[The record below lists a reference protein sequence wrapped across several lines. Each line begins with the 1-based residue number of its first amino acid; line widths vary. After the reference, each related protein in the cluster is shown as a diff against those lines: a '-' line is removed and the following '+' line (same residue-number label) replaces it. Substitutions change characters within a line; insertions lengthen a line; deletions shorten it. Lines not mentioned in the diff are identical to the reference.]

1 MAITKLFILSILS
14 LSLTAC
20 ASSGSST
27 RPTTSDQTRTR
38 QQGVLAGALI
48 GGLLGAVT
56 GNSNDRARNTLI
68 GAAVGGGLGYVAG
81 NEIAKRKARY
91 ASDEAFLDAEI
102 ASTRS
107 INDSLIDYNSRLR
120 GEIAALDNTSRS
132 LQAQYQAGLTS
143 RDALQDKQREIA
155 AHIARND
162 ELIRDMR
169 EEYEIKLAIH
179 EDQRSD
185 RSGGDP
191 QVAELARE
199 VELLRA
205 NIDQLQSGSTQ
216 LAEID
221 ARLEV

>member
-14 LSLTAC
+14 LSLAAC

-27 RPTTSDQTRTR
+27 RPTTSDQTQTR
-38 QQGVLAGALI
+38 QQGALAGALI

-56 GNSNDRARNTLI
+56 GNSSDRARNALI
-68 GAAVGGGLGYVAG
+68 GATVGGGLGYVAG

-107 INDSLIDYNSRLR
+107 FNDSLRDYNTRMR
-120 GEIAALDNTSRS
+120 TEIASLDSTSRT
-132 LQAQYQAGLTS
+132 LQAQYRAGLAN
-143 RDALQDKQREIA
+143 RDELQGKQREIA

-169 EEYEIKLAIH
+169 EEYEIKLAIY

-191 QVAELARE
+191 QVAELAQE
-199 VELLRA
+199 VELLRS
-205 NIDQLQSGSTQ
+205 NIDQLQIGSTQ
-216 LAEID
+216 LAELD